1 MVWLTVTEANE
12 LSPDAAQQ
20 GRRTCRG
27 RRGRTG
33 RVVVAALVLILVAV
47 LVATYLARRT
57 LAREALISWLASEGL
72 EADAQFQTL
81 GPEGLVVGLR
91 IGPEDA
97 PLLSARRA
105 EVDYRITPPWSDQGL
120 GLTVSRLRLEEPFI
134 RAALSRDG
142 ISFGGLDPLVADFR
156 ARPTRRDAR
165 PPEIIIHDGQVRL
178 THEGGVSDVDLD
190 ARLSEG
196 RLDRLSAAMSATRIQ
211 AGELDLSI
219 DNLRLGVVT
228 HGERVTASLTGRLS
242 EGRWEDFSVQS
253 AVISLALAAPYPQRL
268 DDGLGGQVR
277 LTWTTTAED
286 GRWASSRLRNLK
298 LAGAFDGAAD
308 GQLSTLGLAGD
319 GAATLSASGLQGAG
333 VSAGPL
339 ALTVQIDGGQWSR
352 SERQAT
358 ADLTT
363 SLAAA
368 DLTRAEARLER
379 LATRLSGAVR
389 MDAGRL
395 SGALA
400 GRVSGTGGW
409 TGLGAPRADDLD
421 VVAAAKRALGDFN
434 FTAPDL
440 RLVLSDAGVSVGVGG
455 EGMRL
460 TTPTGAR
467 VTLSPSD
474 AAPLYTAGRGAG
486 VMTLEGGGLP
496 EARLRVFSYQI
507 EDGQASGRVGLDLRT
522 DLGPLVDATVRTEG
536 VVRTA
541 PGGLIY
547 RAATC
552 APFSVGRIEAGANG
566 AEDLSGQLCPT
577 QRPTVEIAGGDWRV
591 NGRLRAGEG
600 VVPFLQAEVGEL
612 AGDLALAG
620 GEAGLRLDLGRATGR
635 IVDTAEPVRFNP
647 LQVRGTAGLAAD
659 VWRAD
664 LDLLDD
670 DARVATVR
678 LQHQGPSGRGGVDI
692 DTGRVVFAEGGL
704 QPADLSPLAGA
715 LGSPATGAA
724 RFTGQIDWTPD
735 GVSSRGLVEIEE
747 LSFQSPAGALEGL
760 RGEIAFDS
768 LAPLSTAPDQR
779 LVARRIDSL
788 APLTAPEVSFAIE
801 GDQLQISR
809 GRTTLGG
816 GEVRIL
822 PTSVPLGGGTP
833 WRGELVFE
841 SVELS
846 DIVEATPF
854 GDRVD
859 LSAKV
864 SGRLPFLFGPNGVQF
879 INGRLAADG
888 PGRLS
893 IRRSA
898 LTAVDA
904 TGGATR
910 AETDGAADIPLE
922 STDQPNTAVE
932 FAYQAMENLAFDL
945 LDAEVNSLPGGRL
958 GVLFHVRGQHAP
970 PERQEIRLTLGELIR
985 RDFLNRELPLP
996 SGTGVDLTLDTS
1008 LNLDQL
1014 LADYAR
1020 ARRLDGSDAVQ
1031 APSSE

>member
-1 MVWLTVTEANE
+1 MVSLTVTDTNE
-12 LSPDAAQQ
+12 SSPDAARQ
-20 GRRTCRG
+20 GRPTSRG

-33 RVVVAALVLILVAV
+33 RVVVVALVLILIAV

-91 IGPEDA
+91 IGPADA
-97 PLLSARRA
+97 PLLRARRA

-134 RAALSRDG
+134 RADLSRDG
-142 ISFGGLDPLVADFR
+142 ISFGGLDPLIADFR

-165 PPEIIIHDGQVRL
+165 PPEIIIHDGTVRL
-178 THEGGVSDVDLD
+178 THEGGVSEVDLD

-196 RLDRLSAAMSATRIQ
+196 RLDQLSAAMSATRIRS
-211 AGELDLSI
+211 GGLDISVE
-219 DNLRLGVVT
+219 DLRLGLVT
-228 HGERVTASLTGRLS
+228 HGDRLTASLTGRLS
-242 EGRWEDFSVQS
+242 EGRLEEVGVRS
-253 AVISLALAAPYPQRL
+253 AVISLALAAPYPKRL
-268 DDGLGGQVR
+268 DDGLTGRVR
-277 LTWTTTAED
+277 LTWTTTAEE
-286 GRWASSRLRNLK
+286 GGWASSRLRDLK

-308 GQLSTLGLAGD
+308 GQLSTLRLTGE
-319 GAATLSASGLQGAG
+319 GATTLSASGLQGAG

-339 ALTVQIDGGQWSR
+339 ALTVQIDEGRWSR
-352 SERQAT
+352 SEKRAT
-358 ADLTT
+358 ANLTT
-363 SLAAA
+363 SLTAA
-368 DLTRAEARLER
+368 DLTRADARLER
-379 LATRLSGAVR
+379 LATRLSGAARV
-389 MDAGRL
+389 DAGGL
-395 SGALA
+395 SGAFA
-400 GRVSGTGGW
+400 GRVSGAGGW
-409 TGLGAPRADDLD
+409 TGLGAPQPDDLD
-421 VVAAAKRALGDFN
+421 VVAAAKRALSDFT

-440 RLVLSDAGVSVGVGG
+440 RLVLSDAGVSIGAGG

-467 VTLSPSD
+467 ATLSPSD
-474 AAPLYTAGRGAG
+474 AAPLYAAGRGAG
-486 VMTLEGGGLP
+486 VLTLEGGGLP
-496 EARLRVFSYQI
+496 EARLSVLSYQI
-507 EDGQASGRVGLDLRT
+507 KDGQASGRIGLDLT
-522 DLGPLVDATVRTEG
+522 TNLGPLIDMKVSTEG

-541 PGGLIY
+541 SRGLIY
-547 RAATC
+547 QAAAC
-552 APFSVGRIEAGANG
+552 APFSVGRVEAGANG

-577 QRPTVEIAGGDWRV
+577 RRPTVQIAGGDWRV
-591 NGRLRAGEG
+591 DGRLRAGEG
-600 VVPFLQAEVGEL
+600 DVPFLQAEVGEL
-612 AGDLALAG
+612 SGDLVLAG
-620 GEAGLRLDLGRATGR
+620 GEAGLRLELDQATGR
-635 IVDTAEPVRFNP
+635 IVDTADPVRFNP
-647 LQVRGTAGLAAD
+647 LQVSGTAGLAGD
-659 VWRAD
+659 LWRAD
-664 LDLLDD
+664 LDLLND
-670 DARVATVR
+670 DARVATLR
-678 LQHQGPSGRGGVDI
+678 LQHQGASGRGGVGI
-692 DTGRVVFAEGGL
+692 DAGRLVFVEGGL
-704 QPADLSPLAGA
+704 QPADLSPLASA

-724 RFTGQIDWTPD
+724 RFTGQIDWTSE
-735 GVSSRGLVEIEE
+735 GVSSRGQLDIEE

-788 APLTAPEVSFAIE
+788 APLTAPEISFALKDE
-801 GDQLQISR
+801 QLQISG

-1020 ARRLDGSDAVQ
+1020 ARGLDGSDAVQ